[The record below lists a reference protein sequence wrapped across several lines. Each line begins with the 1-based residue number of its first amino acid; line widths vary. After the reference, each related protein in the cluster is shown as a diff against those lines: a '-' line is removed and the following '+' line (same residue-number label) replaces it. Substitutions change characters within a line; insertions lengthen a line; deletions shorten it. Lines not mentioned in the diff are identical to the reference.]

1 MGSRIGKISVIP
13 KDYSMAFPT
22 MEKSLREKGMS
33 RMPGTVKMI
42 FPYRELNGRYR
53 TGLDP
58 DAKYLDKIA
67 DTKLREMEKNRIR
80 ETRQKLEYE
89 TGLDLSPT
97 SSYYNYTS
105 KGNHKR
111 VEPIKL
117 VDGDNIFDLNN
128 GLQYITYCWLKV
140 HPTIASSLQAYERGE
155 YPHDTQYFI
164 NDEDVENEILYR
176 KKKNSN
182 DAIIRF
188 DSWSLEKR
196 RKVARLLGLPVT
208 EDTREE
214 VVYNLVDSFLKAP
227 SAGTGA
233 FKGQDPLKVFSVYA
247 NLKDDVLYVKDVVE
261 MAFAHHIYRLQK
273 GGKVYEGE
281 LELFKDKE
289 ELIEHLLDDSNQEDL
304 LELERKLKLK
314 KIAEV

>member
-1 MGSRIGKISVIP
+1 MGRIGKISVIP
-13 KDYSMAFPT
+13 KDFSSAFPT

-33 RMPGTVKMI
+33 RIPGTVKMI
-42 FPYRELNGRYR
+42 FPYRELNGKYR

-58 DAKYLDKIA
+58 DAKYLDRIT
-67 DTKLREMEKNRIR
+67 DTKMRDIERNRIIELR
-80 ETRQKLEYE
+80 KKLEYE
-89 TGLDLSPT
+89 SGLDLSPM
-97 SSYYNYTS
+97 SPYYNYTS
-105 KGNHKR
+105 KGSHKK
-111 VEPIKL
+111 VEPVKL
-117 VDGDNIFDLNN
+117 IDGDNIFNLDVP
-128 GLQYITYCWLKV
+128 LQYITYCWLKA

-182 DAIIRF
+182 DAIIKF

-214 VVYNLVDSFLKAP
+214 VVYNMVDTFLKKQ
-227 SAGTGA
+227 SADSGP
-233 FKGQDPLKVFSVYA
+233 FKGQDPIKVFSVYA

-261 MAFAHHIYRLQK
+261 MAFTHHIYRLKQ

-289 ELIEHLLDDSNQEDL
+289 ELVEHLLDDAHQEDL
-304 LELERKLKLK
+304 LDLERKLKLK

>member
-13 KDYSMAFPT
+13 KDFSSAFPT

-33 RMPGTVKMI
+33 RVPGTVKMI
-42 FPYRELNGRYR
+42 FPYRELSGKYR

-58 DAKYLDKIA
+58 NAKYLDKIA
-67 DTKLREMEKNRIR
+67 DPKLREIERRRII
-80 ETRQKLEYE
+80 ELKEKLESE
-89 TGLDLSPT
+89 TGIDLSPN
-97 SSYYNYTS
+97 SPYYNYTS
-105 KGNHKR
+105 KGNHKK
-111 VEPIKL
+111 VEPVKL
-117 VDGDNIFDLNN
+117 IDGDNIFNLDDPW
-128 GLQYITYCWLKV
+128 QHVTYCWLKA

-164 NDEDVENEILYR
+164 NDEDVENEILY
-176 KKKNSN
+176 KKKKSAN
-182 DAIIRF
+182 DAIIKF

-214 VVYNLVDSFLKAP
+214 VVYNMVDSFLKKQ
-227 SAGTGA
+227 SVDSGS
-233 FKGQDPLKVFSVYA
+233 FKGQDPIKVFQVYA
-247 NLKDDVLYVKDVVE
+247 NLKDDVLYVKDLVE
-261 MAFAHHIYRLQK
+261 LAFSHHIYRLK
-273 GGKVYEGE
+273 GGGKVYEGE